1 MAALPIFVV
10 SNRERT
16 GMKAEQEEFTPVP
29 GHQEAVH
36 RARVLAKLVEE
47 QLLGHPALATN
58 FFWRN
63 KAEQALDALSD
74 LAAALEAGSPRRRSA
89 DAPGGRGQAPG
100 ATMPHAEI

>member
-1 MAALPIFVV
+1 
-10 SNRERT
+10 
-16 GMKAEQEEFTPVP
+16 MKAEHEEFTPIP
-29 GHQEAVH
+29 GHQEAIH

-63 KAEQALDALSD
+63 KAEQALDALDD
-74 LAAALEAGSPRRRSA
+74 LAAALEAGAPRRRGA

-100 ATMPHAEI
+100 ATMPRAEI